1 MSKSGTFRNY
11 LTAKTRRIDRDM
23 RTKQNK
29 NLLAVAAVL
38 IVCLIVVYFSTSIQ
52 GRERSY
58 ELKPKI
64 TLPAYKTDTARVID
78 AYERMM
84 DRFIN
89 LAERNLTDIDREV
102 RGIAGTL
109 DSIDCKLSELSART
123 ARIEKALGIEQPKK
137 PVKKDIEGKTQGHT
151 NEQPSESRN

>member
-1 MSKSGTFRNY
+1 MK
-11 LTAKTRRIDRDM
+11 
-23 RTKQNK
+23 TKQNK
-29 NLLAVAAVL
+29 NLLAAATVL
-38 IVCLIVVYFSTSIQ
+38 IVCLIAVCFSTSIQ

-64 TLPAYKTDTARVID
+64 TLPEYKTDTARVID

-89 LAERNLTDIDREV
+89 LTERNLTGIDREV
-102 RGIAGTL
+102 RGIARTL
-109 DSIDCKLSELSART
+109 DSIDCKLRELSART

-137 PVKKDIEGKTQGHT
+137 PAKKDIEGKTQGHT
-151 NEQPSESRN
+151 NKRSSESPN

>member
-1 MSKSGTFRNY
+1 
-11 LTAKTRRIDRDM
+11 M

-38 IVCLIVVYFSTSIQ
+38 IVLIAVCFSTSIQ

-58 ELKPKI
+58 ELKPRI
-64 TLPAYKTDTARVID
+64 TLPEYKTDTARVIG

-84 DRFIN
+84 DRFMN
-89 LAERNLTDIDREV
+89 LTERNLTGIDREV
-102 RGIAGTL
+102 QGIARKL
-109 DSIDCKLSELSART
+109 DSIDSRLRELSART

-137 PVKKDIEGKTQGHT
+137 PAKKDIEGKTQGHT
-151 NEQPSESRN
+151 NKRPSDSRN

>member
-11 LTAKTRRIDRDM
+11 LTAKTRRTDRDM

-38 IVCLIVVYFSTSIQ
+38 VVCLIAVCFSTSIQ

-58 ELKPKI
+58 ELRPKI
-64 TLPAYKTDTARVID
+64 TLPAYKTDTARAVD

-89 LAERNLTDIDREV
+89 LTEGNLTDIDREV
-102 RGIAGTL
+102 RGIARTL
-109 DSIDCKLSELSART
+109 DSIDRKLRELSART
-123 ARIEKALGIEQPKK
+123 ARIERALGIEQPKK
-137 PVKKDIEGKTQGHT
+137 PVKKDIEGKTQGHAD
-151 NEQPSESRN
+151 ERPCESRN

>member
-1 MSKSGTFRNY
+1 
-11 LTAKTRRIDRDM
+11 M

-38 IVCLIVVYFSTSIQ
+38 IVCLIAVCFSTSIQ

-58 ELKPKI
+58 EIKPKI
-64 TLPAYKTDTARVID
+64 ILPEYKTDIARVID

-89 LAERNLTDIDREV
+89 LTERKLTGIDREV
-102 RGIAGTL
+102 QGIAKTL
-109 DSIDCKLSELSART
+109 DSIDCKLRELSART

-137 PVKKDIEGKTQGHT
+137 PVKQNIEVKTQGCT
-151 NEQPSESRN
+151 NKRPSESRN